1 MNNKKEQTNF
11 VSEYPYMPLF
21 KIKEFLPMMKS
32 RKVSIVSREKGF
44 LKRLIDVNGR
54 YDRMGYVDKTHYEK
68 WLRRRENFIKRHMAQ
83 VILTD
88 ESLYDID
95 NLPTRRTLS
104 FFAWGYDPSP
114 KDTRKARIIIK
125 RRTS

>member
-1 MNNKKEQTNF
+1 
-11 VSEYPYMPLF
+11 
-21 KIKEFLPMMKS
+21 MMKS